1 MYIYIHIYIYLIK
14 SEFFSD
20 LFCILCKSPDSRMK
34 RDLLLRHMYSNT
46 LFFPQTVLQ
55 VSLIQFLIENC
66 LKIFG
71 EDITSLFGENS
82 VSCDNSDITD
92 NSEISGRWIM

>member
-1 MYIYIHIYIYLIK
+1 MIYYYTIRTVIHH
-14 SEFFSD
+14 FF
-20 LFCILCKSPDSRMK
+20 CPI
-34 RDLLLRHMYSNT
+34 
-46 LFFPQTVLQ
+46 VLQ

-82 VSCDNSDITD
+82 VSCENSDITD
-92 NSEISGRWIM
+92 NSEISGR

>member
-20 LFCILCKSPDSRMK
+20 LFWILCKNPGSRMK
-34 RDLLLRHMYSNT
+34 RDLLLHHMYSNMP
-46 LFFPQTVLQ
+46 FFCPIVLQ

-82 VSCDNSDITD
+82 VSCENSDITD
-92 NSEISGRWIM
+92 NSEISGR